1 MIADVYVEGTQLAL
15 TILKSTLPLQTHLSL
30 TQLQDVE
37 QFISD
42 LEQALDD
49 EAERQYI
56 ERTTY

>member
-1 MIADVYVEGTQLAL
+1 MIADVYVEGTQLAIK
-15 TILKSTLPLQTHLSL
+15 ILKEVLPFRTDLVR
-30 TQLQDVE
+30 TQKQDVE

-49 EAERQYI
+49 AAEQQYI